1 LKEGET
7 VNGFFQDLRYA
18 FRTLAKAPGFTA
30 VVVATLSL
38 GIGANTA
45 IFTVVRGVLLKSL
58 PYREPDRLVQI
69 GHVRPEGALLRGTF
83 SPQDFD
89 DLARERPGFSSLAA
103 YQFVPG
109 LTGMNLSGKGEPVRV
124 QACYVSADF
133 FETLG
138 VSPVAGRA
146 LRPEENVPGRD
157 RVAVVSQRLRAG
169 ALAGADGTPGRTVL
183 LNGKPF
189 TIAGVMPRSFQFPAP
204 EVDLWVPVSLM
215 GEVDVPHRRGVRWLE
230 AVGRLAPGATLGQA
244 RAGTTALFAMLEKEN
259 PESNRGFGGALVVP
273 LEKSL
278 LGEVRTPLLV
288 LLAAVCLVLLI
299 ACANV
304 ANLLLARATARRRE
318 IAIRMALGARPGRI
332 ARQLLTESA
341 VLALLGGGLGLLAA
355 QWGVDGLLAL
365 TGGRIPRADQVR
377 PDAAMAAFALGVSL
391 LTGILFGL
399 LPALR
404 AIRPQIA
411 PALEA
416 GGRTG
421 TGARRD
427 IRRALV
433 VAETV
438 LAALL
443 LTGAGLLAKSFWRLI
458 EVPSGLRAERVLA
471 ISLTLPTWK
480 YPELEREEAY
490 RSELLRRLRAI
501 PGVVVA
507 GGSKTMPLSGGGE
520 AYRVALPGRSAP
532 SDLIQPASGVII
544 VTPGY
549 FDALGITLLQGR
561 DFTERDIDTKAP
573 VIVVNRA
580 LARQLWPGQD
590 PVGKTL
596 MFGPRAR
603 YEVIGVAADVRHG
616 GLRQSP
622 GGAIYGPI
630 SHFPRSSLKIFLR
643 TAGDPLSV
651 AQAARAAIRSFE
663 PDQAISDVVALPQAV
678 SETVARPRFYAWML
692 GIFAAL
698 ALLLA
703 GSGLYAVTSYG
714 IEQRTR
720 EIGVRMALG
729 ADRRRVLFL
738 VVSEA
743 LKTSAVGLA
752 LGLVLSAA
760 AGRLLG
766 GLLFGVQPFDPA
778 VLASVAFSLLAAS
791 LLASSAPALRAA
803 RVDPIEAL
811 RAP

>member
-1 LKEGET
+1 MNNIL
-7 VNGFFQDLRYA
+7 QDLRYA
-18 FRTLAKAPGFTA
+18 FRTFLKAPGFTA
-30 VVVATLSL
+30 VVVATLAL

-45 IFTVVRGVLLKSL
+45 IFTVVRGVLLKAL
-58 PYREPDRLVQI
+58 PYRDPDRLVRI
-69 GHVRPEGALLRGTF
+69 GHVRPEGALLQGTF
-83 SPQDFD
+83 SPQDFE
-89 DLARERPGFSSLAA
+89 DLARERPGFASMAA

-109 LTGMNLSGKGEPVRV
+109 LTGINLLGKGEPVRLSV
-124 QACYVSADF
+124 CYVSPDF

-138 VSPVAGRA
+138 VSAAAGR
-146 LRPEENVPGRD
+146 LLSREENVPGRD
-157 RVAVVSQRLRAG
+157 RGAVVSGRLRAG
-169 ALAGADGTPGRTVL
+169 ALAGADGAPGRSAL
-183 LNGKPF
+183 LDGERF
-189 TIAGVMPRSFQFPAP
+189 TIVGVMPRSFQFPAA
-204 EVDLWVPVSLM
+204 EVDLWLPVSLL
-215 GEVDVPHRRGVRWLE
+215 GEDAVPHRRGVRWLE
-230 AVGRLAPGATLGQA
+230 AVGRLAPGATLEQA
-244 RAGTTALFAMLEKEN
+244 RAGTTTLFARLEKEN
-259 PESNRGFGGALVVP
+259 PESNRGFGRALVVP

-332 ARQLLTESA
+332 ARQLLTEST

-365 TGGRIPRADQVR
+365 TAGRIPRSDQVR

-421 TGARRD
+421 TGSRKD

-433 VAETV
+433 VAEMV

-458 EVPSGLRAERVLA
+458 EVHSGLRAERVLA
-471 ISLTLPTWK
+471 LSLTLPMWK
-480 YPELEREEAY
+480 YPEPEREEAY
-490 RSELLRRLRAI
+490 RSELLRRVRGI
-501 PGVVVA
+501 PGVVAA

-520 AYRVALPGRSAP
+520 AYRVSLPGRSAP

-549 FDALGITLLQGR
+549 FAALGITLLQGR

-573 VIVVNRA
+573 VIVVNRV

-630 SHFPRSSLKIFLR
+630 SHFPRASLKIFLR
-643 TAGDPLSV
+643 TAADPLSV
-651 AQAARAAIRSFE
+651 AQAARAAIRSLE
-663 PDQAISDVVALPQAV
+663 PDQVISDVVPLPQAV

-692 GIFAAL
+692 GIFAAF

-729 ADRRRVLFL
+729 ADRRRVLLL
-738 VVSEA
+738 VVGEA
-743 LKTSAVGLA
+743 LKTSL
-752 LGLVLSAA
+752 LGLVLGLAASAA
-760 AGRLLG
+760 ASRLLAS
-766 GLLFGVQPFDPA
+766 LLFEVRPLDPS
-778 VLASVAFSLLAAS
+778 VLAAVAVFLLTAAV
-791 LLASSAPALRAA
+791 LASSAPALRAA
-803 RVDPIEAL
+803 RLDPIEAL